1 MHFKEGDNVATFDV
15 TKKLMKN
22 MLALKFKLSMSKRGV
37 VPSVSFNSS

>member
-1 MHFKEGDNVATFDV
+1 MHFKEGDNVLTLDA

-37 VPSVSFNSS
+37 VPSISFNSS